1 MTFGTG
7 WSGYLPAD
15 RVSRFDLG
23 AALANIPG
31 FMDAVQTYYEETFRP
46 MIGELD
52 STVRNQYALLKDSA
66 AMNYTLWPLVRV
78 GDPNNA
84 NHLWKNADY
93 ASVIADLRDWIDLR
107 LETLDELYLPQPE
120 VLLGDVDSDGEVTV
134 TDARWL
140 LQYLAGIR
148 DLTNDQIA
156 AADVDGDG
164 EATVTDARWLL
175 QYLAGMRNDRFEL
188 ID

>member
-1 MTFGTG
+1 M
-7 WSGYLPAD
+7 
-15 RVSRFDLG
+15 
-23 AALANIPG
+23 
-31 FMDAVQTYYEETFRP
+31 
-46 MIGELD
+46 
-52 STVRNQYALLKDSA
+52 
-66 AMNYTLWPLVRV
+66 
-78 GDPNNA
+78 
-84 NHLWKNADY
+84 
-93 ASVIADLRDWIDLR
+93 
-107 LETLDELYLPQPE
+107 
-120 VLLGDVDSDGEVTV
+120 LLGDVDSDGEVTV

>member
-1 MTFGTG
+1 
-7 WSGYLPAD
+7 
-15 RVSRFDLG
+15 
-23 AALANIPG
+23 
-31 FMDAVQTYYEETFRP
+31 MDAVQTYYEETFRP

-78 GDPNNA
+78 GDPSNA

-156 AADVDGDG
+156 AADVLYSGLRTG
-164 EATVTDARWLL
+164 
-175 QYLAGMRNDRFEL
+175 
-188 ID
+188 